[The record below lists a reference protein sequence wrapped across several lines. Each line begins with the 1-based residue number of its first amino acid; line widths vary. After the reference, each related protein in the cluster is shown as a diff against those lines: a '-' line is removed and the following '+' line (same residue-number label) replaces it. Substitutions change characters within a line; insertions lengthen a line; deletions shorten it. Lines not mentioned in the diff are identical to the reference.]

1 MNYGFY
7 LSTASAITGMR
18 RLDTVAN
25 NLANSTTVGF
35 KADVLSM
42 SARLPE
48 NIENGGMYSDTNAAL
63 DALGGGT
70 LFNPTQIDLSQ
81 GTLRKTGNPLD
92 VALEGDGFFMLES
105 PQSGAGANNGPAAN
119 DKLLAR
125 AGAFSRDSKGRLVLA
140 TSGVAVLGTN
150 GKPIVIPADA
160 AKVRIDARGNIFNDT
175 DSIGQLAVVMPT
187 DIANLRKEGRDAL
200 RLIGGR
206 TKDAPTET
214 LVRQEHLE
222 ESTVDSVAALA
233 ELVKVSRSIE
243 FSTRL
248 MQTQDQMTGRL
259 IDTFGRFS

>member
-92 VALEGDGFFMLES
+92 VALEGDGIAAVGHGCEQRPRRQRQASGPRWSL
-105 PQSGAGANNGPAAN
+105 QS
-119 DKLLAR
+119 R
-125 AGAFSRDSKGRLVLA
+125 
-140 TSGVAVLGTN
+140 
-150 GKPIVIPADA
+150 
-160 AKVRIDARGNIFNDT
+160 
-175 DSIGQLAVVMPT
+175 
-187 DIANLRKEGRDAL
+187 
-200 RLIGGR
+200 
-206 TKDAPTET
+206 
-214 LVRQEHLE
+214 
-222 ESTVDSVAALA
+222 
-233 ELVKVSRSIE
+233 
-243 FSTRL
+243 
-248 MQTQDQMTGRL
+248 
-259 IDTFGRFS
+259 